1 MWGDKNKTKN
11 PNKTQLKRKRKFVIK
26 TVILCGNS
34 GSVKSLFNSNVFL
47 VLLAA
52 PLTVFTVYHLPQ
64 SHPFQSIPTL

>member
-1 MWGDKNKTKN
+1 MWGDKNKTKKN
-11 PNKTQLKRKRKFVIK
+11 HNKTQLKRKRKFVIK

-34 GSVKSLFNSNVFL
+34 GSVKSLFNSIVFL

-52 PLTVFTVYHLPQ
+52 PLTVYHLPQ